1 MNILLNLPTDLFRH
15 TMVFY
20 NPQTK
25 TAGLIKDMQEKLL
38 LCEDNYFA
46 ANPIRWERKG
56 FQATEEMCVMFSEL
70 VAYPP
75 KPRLFYNWA
84 VQQYICY

>member
-1 MNILLNLPTDLFRH
+1 
-15 TMVFY
+15 MVFY

-38 LCEDNYFA
+38 SCENIYFA
-46 ANPIRWERKG
+46 ANPFRWERKG